1 MNLFGTDGIRG
12 KYGEE
17 LTKETAYALGSVLA
31 QEQNQAI
38 VVIGR
43 DTRTSGS
50 ELLSALSKGVYDYGG
65 QVLNM
70 GIVPTNAVAHYVLK
84 TGADF
89 GVMISASHNPPDY
102 NGLKVFD
109 KYGVKICASKQH
121 EFSQKILQTNV
132 VLSCRDTYVSLFEGS
147 EESYI
152 QYIKSNIQTDLR
164 GLKIAVDCCYG
175 SAYKVGKEIFAQYG
189 ADVVAYCNF
198 DKGELINVDCGATV
212 PSFLK
217 RQMLS
222 NGCQLGFAFDGDADR
237 VAVFEGETLLSPD
250 NIFFAYA
257 KYFYQLGQLNKNTVV
272 GTIMT
277 DTGLE
282 KSLKKLGVNMIRTD
296 VGDSNIYDKMIK
308 EGFVLGGENSGHYLL
323 SNYAT
328 GSDALINALLIAKIF
343 KEKGSLLAFTAEYKP
358 YYNASKNI
366 LVEKS
371 VFNTIRDND
380 SLCQTRRQFAEKYPT
395 LRLVARLS
403 GTEPKI
409 RIYVEGKN
417 KSTVESG
424 MTFVVGLIT
433 TLIELNT

>member
-12 KYGEE
+12 KFNED
-17 LTKETAYALGSVLA
+17 LTKETAYALGKVLA
-31 QEQNQAI
+31 QEQSQVI

-43 DTRTSGS
+43 DTRTSGN
-50 ELLSALSKGVYDYGG
+50 ELLSALSKGIFDYGG

-70 GIVPTNAVAHYVLK
+70 GVVPTNAVAHYVLK

-89 GVMISASHNPPDY
+89 GVMISASHNPPEY

-109 KYGVKICASKQH
+109 KYGVKICTSKQQ
-121 EFSQKILQTNV
+121 EFSQKILQTDV
-132 VLSCRDTYVSLFEGS
+132 ILSCKDTNLSVFEGS
-147 EESYI
+147 EESYME
-152 QYIKSNIQTDLR
+152 YLKSKIHTDLS
-164 GLKIAVDCCYG
+164 GLKVALDCCYG

-237 VAVFEGETLLSPD
+237 LAVFEGETLLSPD
-250 NIFFAYA
+250 RVFFAYA
-257 KYFYQLGQLNKNTVV
+257 KYFYHLGQLNKNTVV
-272 GTIMT
+272 GTVMT
-277 DTGLE
+277 DMGLE
-282 KSLKKLGVNMIRTD
+282 KSLKKLGVSMVRTD
-296 VGDSNIYDKMIK
+296 VGDSNIYDKMTS

-328 GSDALINALLIAKIF
+328 GSDALINALLVAKIF
-343 KEKGSLLAFTAEYKP
+343 KEMGSLVKFTEEYKP

-371 VFNTIRDND
+371 LFNTLKNND
-380 SLCQTRRQFAEKYPT
+380 ALCQTKQKFAEKFPS

-424 MTFVVGLIT
+424 MVFVDGLIA